1 MLYEIQTY
9 NMLINILYFTYQPV
23 KILPAAFELILQS
36 NLIKYACTKKK
47 KKETYFFADAKK
59 CVYDIIMLYSNYGW
73 N

>member
-1 MLYEIQTY
+1 MKYKHTI
-9 NMLINILYFTYQPV
+9 MLINILCFTYQPV

-36 NLIKYACTKKK
+36 NLIKYACTNNEKKGNLF
-47 KKETYFFADAKK
+47 FFADAKK

>member
-36 NLIKYACTKKK
+36 NLIKYACTKKE
-47 KKETYFFADAKK
+47 KKETYFFCRCQEMRLWYTNA
-59 CVYDIIMLYSNYGW
+59 L
-73 N
+73 

>member
-23 KILPAAFELILQS
+23 KIVPAAFELILQS
-36 NLIKYACTKKK
+36 NLIKYACTQKKK
-47 KKETYFFADAKK
+47 RKHIFFADAKK
-59 CVYDIIMLYSNYGW
+59 CVYDIIMLYSKYGW